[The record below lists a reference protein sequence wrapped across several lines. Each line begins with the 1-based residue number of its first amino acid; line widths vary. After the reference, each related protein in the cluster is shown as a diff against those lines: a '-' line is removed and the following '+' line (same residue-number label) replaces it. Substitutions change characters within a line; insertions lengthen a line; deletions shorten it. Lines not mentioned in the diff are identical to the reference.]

1 MSIQKQAY
9 DAIKKIVGENYLT
22 DNPIDC
28 IGYRSGPGGYENGS
42 GYDRVMTKL
51 AGAIVMPENTGQ
63 VQQIV
68 KICSRYSVPYLP
80 YSTGFYG
87 PRSHPHV
94 DNALIIDLKR
104 MRKLEMDAKHY
115 YIIVEPGVVYSQ
127 VQQEC
132 FDHGAYVV
140 VGGGGAQ
147 TSAVANLL
155 NDGWSPLSYRIG
167 LPQRRIL
174 GLEMVMPDGEIIKMG
189 SMADNEDPFWG
200 EGIGPDLRGILR
212 GYTGLLGCL
221 GICTKMAI
229 KTLPFQPVAL
239 KPTGISPNTALS
251 LPEKRVKWLNFQMP
265 SMESIEKAHIEL
277 GNAEVGGA
285 ITKVPLFWRAI
296 AKAEDKEEFW
306 RIWLKE
312 SEESVANFFIVRIM
326 LIGYTSEEQFDYD
339 YNVLKDIMEEL
350 GGEERRTKPSD
361 ESWFKNADSA
371 GMWLMTGS
379 YVSVDYI
386 MDSFTQAFKQGKS
399 YSDLKD
405 QFTPP
410 LMPDFK
416 DPGWFQSCEM
426 GHLGYFEFL
435 MYWDQREDTNGV
447 DQFYVETSKM
457 NIENS
462 YYTSLLG
469 AHQPLLLTGPNYG
482 PNYHEWILKLKEEFD
497 PEWMCHPPVP
507 LAHDEFVRRSP
518 WMQETKTWPTPDELP
533 FPAKWKSE

>member
-1 MSIQKQAY
+1 MSIQKDAY
-9 DAIKKIVGENYLT
+9 EIIRTIVGDSNIT
-22 DNPIDC
+22 DDPADC
-28 IGYRSGPGGYENGS
+28 IGYRSGPGGYENGT

-51 AGAIVMPENTGQ
+51 PGAIVMPDTTEQ
-63 VQQIV
+63 IQQIMKV
-68 KICSRYSVPYLP
+68 CARYGVPYVP

-94 DNALIIDLKR
+94 DSALIIDLKR
-104 MRKLEMDAKHY
+104 MRGFEIDAKHY
-115 YIIVEPGVVYSQ
+115 YIVVEPGVIYSQ
-127 VQQEC
+127 IQQICME
-132 FDHGAYVV
+132 HGAYVV

-174 GLEMVMPDGEIIKMG
+174 GLEMVMPDGEILRMG
-189 SMADNEDPFWG
+189 SLSDGEDPFWG

-229 KTLPFQPVAL
+229 KTLPFQPVT
-239 KPTGISPNTALS
+239 PEPQGISPDTSLK
-251 LPEKRVKWLNFQMP
+251 LPEKRVKWLNFTMP
-265 SMESIEKAHIEL
+265 DLESIQKAHIEL

-296 AKAEDKEEFW
+296 AKAEDKEDFW

-312 SEESVANFFIVRIM
+312 TEESVKNFCIVRIM

-339 YNVLKDIMEEL
+339 YRVLSDIMEEL
-350 GGEERRTKPSD
+350 GGIERRTKPSD

-386 MDSFTQAFKQGKS
+386 MDSYTQAFKQGVS
-399 YSDLKD
+399 YMELKD
-405 QFTPP
+405 RYTPP

-416 DPGWFQSCEM
+416 DLGWFQGCEM

-435 MYWDQREDTNGV
+435 MYWDQREDTSGV

-457 NIENS
+457 NIENG
-462 YYTSLLG
+462 YYTSLLS
-469 AHQPLLLTGPNYG
+469 AHQPMMLTGPKYG

-507 LAHDEFVRRSP
+507 LAHDEFVRRTP
-518 WMQETKTWPTPDELP
+518 WMKEVCTWDPPEDLP
-533 FPAKWKSE
+533 YPERWKEK